1 MSKSN
6 FAVPLVEAHDQLQTQ
21 PGTANVLVEA
31 RALHKR
37 YGSTHAVKGVS
48 FQVSRGEI
56 VGFLGPNGAGKST
69 TMKMLTGFLR
79 PSDGDA
85 VVGGIQVHD
94 DPCGARRMM
103 GYLPENAPLY
113 DDMMVIELL
122 EFVAQLRDVPA
133 NLRRKRILEACA
145 RCGLLSVLGKDIG
158 QLSKGYRQRVG
169 LAQALL
175 HDPDLLILDE
185 PTSGLDPNQI
195 IEIRQLIRDLGRDKT
210 VILSTHILPEVQ
222 ATCSRIII
230 INDGKLVADDKP
242 EALTNSNAGSVV
254 RVVFKRR
261 SGRTVDREQVRRLL
275 THLPGVLEVDWQDD
289 ETDQSIGFII
299 RAASTFDPR
308 EAIFN
313 TAVSNN
319 YTILEL
325 HRERVSL
332 EDTFR
337 RLTRGTSEPANGLHG
352 LDDARDL
359 DDGLDTHADV
369 ELGGSLHE

>member
-37 YGSTHAVKGVS
+37 YGSTHAVRGVS

-79 PSDGDA
+79 PSAGDA
-85 VVGGIQVHD
+85 VIGGIQVHD

-242 EALTNSNAGSVV
+242 EALTSSNAGSVV

-261 SGRTVDREQVRRLL
+261 SGRAVDRDQVRRLL
-275 THLPGVLEVDWQDD
+275 THLPGVLEVDWHDD
-289 ETDQSIGFII
+289 ESEQSIGFII

-352 LDDARDL
+352 LDDGRDL

>member
-37 YGSTHAVKGVS
+37 YGTTHAVKGVS

-79 PSDGDA
+79 PSGGEA
-85 VVGGIQVHD
+85 VVGGIHVHD

-261 SGRTVDREQVRRLL
+261 SGRTVDRDQVRRLL

-337 RLTRGTSEPANGLHG
+337 RLTRGASEPANGLHG
-352 LDDARDL
+352 LDGTRDL